1 VPPGIIP
8 LLRQVAA
15 DGHLPV
21 VLAAPD
27 LSYRLVG
34 SADVYAVAVP
44 EVRSRAEPKNHPAQR
59 RAAVARFLDP
69 ATSERA
75 RRAIADQYDVRY
87 VVAGARGRRPSATA
101 RPLARDPAFRRL
113 RTIHHGGVTYMV
125 MERVSG

>member
-1 VPPGIIP
+1 VP
-8 LLRQVAA
+8 A

-21 VLAAPD
+21 VLASPD

-69 ATSERA
+69 ATGEPL
-75 RRAIADQYDVRY
+75 RRSIADRYDVRY
-87 VVAGARGRRPSATA
+87 VVAGAPGRRPSATA
-101 RPLARDPAFRRL
+101 RELARDPAFRRL
-113 RTIHHGGVTYMV
+113 RTIHHGGVTYV
-125 MERVSG
+125 VLERLPGAG